1 MTKPEWGLKRKCLK
15 CGAFFYDMHKKS
27 FTCPKCGE
35 TYSFT
40 TYEDAKSRQLM
51 KLAKKAA
58 PKIDDEDLDE
68 EALLQMTEDVPL
80 SDEDI
85 NSNDIDLLEDE
96 GDSEAADAELGDI
109 VETYDDDSKA
119 EH

>member
-15 CGAFFYDMHKKS
+15 CGALFYDMRKKS
-27 FTCPKCGE
+27 FACPKCGE
-35 TYSFT
+35 HYKTD
-40 TYEDAKSRQLM
+40 TYEEAKNKQLM

-80 SDEDI
+80 NEEEIEGD
-85 NSNDIDLLEDE
+85 DIDILEESED
-96 GDSEAADAELGDI
+96 GDSSDSDLSGI
-109 VETYDDDSKA
+109 VEGYDDDKN
-119 EH
+119 ER